1 MTLIRRNSPLGEL
14 VTVRH
19 AMDRLFDDS
28 FVRARPRP
36 RAWAFTMAPGGALPI
51 DIKDSSDA
59 FVVEAAL
66 PGVKPDDVQ
75 ITVEDRTLTIRAD
88 SREERE
94 ETKGETLVS
103 EIRRGSVHRTVG
115 LPSGLEP
122 DKATATFENGVLRLS
137 IPRAEAGKPRQIR
150 ITPTIAGQATIGA
163 PAESPAAESP
173 AAENTAA
180 ESPAAE
186 NTMVEGT
193 PVKTGVTSES

>member
-14 VTVRH
+14 VTLRR
-19 AMDRLFDDS
+19 AMDRLSDDS
-28 FVRARPRP
+28 FVRTHPRP
-36 RAWAFTMAPGGALPI
+36 RAWAFTMASGGGLPI
-51 DIKDSSDA
+51 DVKTSSDS

-66 PGVKPDDVQ
+66 PGVKPDAVQ

-103 EIRRGSVHRTVG
+103 EIRRGSVRRTVG

-137 IPRAEAGKPRQIR
+137 IPRAEAVKPRQIR
-150 ITPTIAGQATIGA
+150 ITPTIDGQSTIDGQFANGA
-163 PAESPAAESP
+163 AVESTSAENEPAETPP
-173 AAENTAA
+173 
-180 ESPAAE
+180 
-186 NTMVEGT
+186 VE
-193 PVKTGVTSES
+193 TGVTSES

>member
-14 VTVRH
+14 VTLRH

-28 FVRARPRP
+28 FVRPDPRP
-36 RAWAFTMAPGGALPI
+36 RAWAFTMASGGGLPI
-51 DIKDSSDA
+51 DVKNSSDS

-88 SREERE
+88 SRQERE
-94 ETKGETLVS
+94 ETNGETLVS
-103 EIRRGSVHRTVG
+103 EIRRGSVRRTVG

-137 IPRAEAGKPRQIR
+137 IPRAEAVKPRQIR
-150 ITPTIAGQATIGA
+150 ITPTIDGHSMVDGQAAVDGQSTNGPAIESTSA
-163 PAESPAAESP
+163 DNKPAE
-173 AAENTAA
+173 TA
-180 ESPAAE
+180 P
-186 NTMVEGT
+186 VE
-193 PVKTGVTSES
+193 TGVTSES